1 MAKYRGEKKSG
12 KMGDVIYSSW
22 HGRPYVRRRPE
33 KVANPQTAD
42 QQNHRSA
49 FGEISR
55 LSSAMKEGHAK
66 GLHWH
71 AVRQKKNTYC
81 VFKSI
86 NKDCYGPDGIVYPHI
101 RISSG
106 TVPDVQI
113 TSAEIDE
120 QGMVRVSFDGGRT
133 LGHDKDEFYLF
144 VFCSVLTC
152 VRAILRTPLSA
163 QQVWL
168 TPRFPNNGWAT
179 RSTSMPSCETPKAAR
194 QRQFMFHVYN
204 LMQQFF
210 TLQVSFSEIIY
221 TFAAIFH
228 FAGEFFGNYLYLCTR
243 F

>member
-144 VFCSVLTC
+144 VFCPDL
-152 VRAILRTPLSA
+152 
-163 QQVWL
+163 
-168 TPRFPNNGWAT
+168 
-179 RSTSMPSCETPKAAR
+179 CEG
-194 QRQFMFHVYN
+194 
-204 LMQQFF
+204 
-210 TLQVSFSEIIY
+210 
-221 TFAAIFH
+221 H
-228 FAGEFFGNYLYLCTR
+228 FAHPVERTVGLVDAQIPEQWLGHTLHLYAFMRDAKGRTSETIYVSCL
-243 F
+243 

>member
-1 MAKYRGEKKSG
+1 MLEVNEQLKKKMNMAKYRGEKKSG

-144 VFCSVLTC
+144 VFCPD
-152 VRAILRTPLSA
+152 LRE
-163 QQVWL
+163 
-168 TPRFPNNGWAT
+168 G
-179 RSTSMPSCETPKAAR
+179 
-194 QRQFMFHVYN
+194 
-204 LMQQFF
+204 
-210 TLQVSFSEIIY
+210 
-221 TFAAIFH
+221 H
-228 FAGEFFGNYLYLCTR
+228 FAHPVERTVGLVDAQIPEQWLGHTLHLYAFMRDAKGRTSETIYVSCL
-243 F
+243 

>member
-1 MAKYRGEKKSG
+1 MLEVNEQLKKKMNMAKYRGEKKSG

-144 VFCSVLTC
+144 VFCPD
-152 VRAILRTPLSA
+152 LRK
-163 QQVWL
+163 
-168 TPRFPNNGWAT
+168 G
-179 RSTSMPSCETPKAAR
+179 
-194 QRQFMFHVYN
+194 
-204 LMQQFF
+204 
-210 TLQVSFSEIIY
+210 
-221 TFAAIFH
+221 H
-228 FAGEFFGNYLYLCTR
+228 FAHPVERTVGLVDAQIPEQWLGHTLHLYAFMRDAKGRTSETIYVSCL
-243 F
+243 

>member
-144 VFCSVLTC
+144 VFCPD
-152 VRAILRTPLSA
+152 LRE
-163 QQVWL
+163 
-168 TPRFPNNGWAT
+168 G
-179 RSTSMPSCETPKAAR
+179 
-194 QRQFMFHVYN
+194 
-204 LMQQFF
+204 
-210 TLQVSFSEIIY
+210 
-221 TFAAIFH
+221 H
-228 FAGEFFGNYLYLCTR
+228 FAHPVERTVGLVDAQIPEQWLGHTLHLYAFMRDAKGRTSETIYVSCQ
-243 F
+243 

>member
-49 FGEISR
+49 FAEISR

-144 VFCSVLTC
+144 VFCPD
-152 VRAILRTPLSA
+152 LRE
-163 QQVWL
+163 
-168 TPRFPNNGWAT
+168 G
-179 RSTSMPSCETPKAAR
+179 
-194 QRQFMFHVYN
+194 
-204 LMQQFF
+204 
-210 TLQVSFSEIIY
+210 
-221 TFAAIFH
+221 H
-228 FAGEFFGNYLYLCTR
+228 FAHPVERTVGLVDAQIPEQWLGHTLHLYAFMRDAKGRTSETIYVSCL
-243 F
+243 

>member
-144 VFCSVLTC
+144 VFCPD
-152 VRAILRTPLSA
+152 LRE
-163 QQVWL
+163 
-168 TPRFPNNGWAT
+168 G
-179 RSTSMPSCETPKAAR
+179 
-194 QRQFMFHVYN
+194 
-204 LMQQFF
+204 
-210 TLQVSFSEIIY
+210 
-221 TFAAIFH
+221 H
-228 FAGEFFGNYLYLCTR
+228 FAHPVERTVGLVDAQIPEQWLGHTLHLYAFMRDAKDRTSETIYVVCL
-243 F
+243 

>member
-33 KVANPQTAD
+33 KVANPQTED

-144 VFCSVLTC
+144 VFCPD
-152 VRAILRTPLSA
+152 LRE
-163 QQVWL
+163 
-168 TPRFPNNGWAT
+168 G
-179 RSTSMPSCETPKAAR
+179 
-194 QRQFMFHVYN
+194 
-204 LMQQFF
+204 
-210 TLQVSFSEIIY
+210 
-221 TFAAIFH
+221 H
-228 FAGEFFGNYLYLCTR
+228 FAHPVERTVGLVDAQIPEQWLGHTLHLYAFMRDAKGRTSETIYVSCL
-243 F
+243 

>member
-1 MAKYRGEKKSG
+1 MLEVNEQLKKEMNMAKYRGEKKSG

-106 TVPDVQI
+106 TVPVVQI

-144 VFCSVLTC
+144 VFCPD
-152 VRAILRTPLSA
+152 LRE
-163 QQVWL
+163 
-168 TPRFPNNGWAT
+168 G
-179 RSTSMPSCETPKAAR
+179 
-194 QRQFMFHVYN
+194 
-204 LMQQFF
+204 
-210 TLQVSFSEIIY
+210 
-221 TFAAIFH
+221 H
-228 FAGEFFGNYLYLCTR
+228 FAHPVERTVGLVDAQIPEQWLGHTLHLYAFMRDAKGRTSETIYVSCL
-243 F
+243 

>member
-1 MAKYRGEKKSG
+1 MLDVNEQLKKKMNMAKYRGEKKSG

-144 VFCSVLTC
+144 VFCPD
-152 VRAILRTPLSA
+152 LRE
-163 QQVWL
+163 
-168 TPRFPNNGWAT
+168 G
-179 RSTSMPSCETPKAAR
+179 
-194 QRQFMFHVYN
+194 
-204 LMQQFF
+204 
-210 TLQVSFSEIIY
+210 
-221 TFAAIFH
+221 H
-228 FAGEFFGNYLYLCTR
+228 FAHPVERTAGLVDAQIPEQWLGHTLHLYAFMRDAKGRTSETIYVSCL
-243 F
+243 

>member
-1 MAKYRGEKKSG
+1 MLEVNEQLKKKTNMAKYQGEKKSG

-33 KVANPQTAD
+33 KVANPQTEA

-71 AVRQKKNTYC
+71 AVRQKLNTHSI
-81 VFKSI
+81 FKSI

-120 QGMVRVSFDGGRT
+120 RGMVRVSFDGGST
-133 LGHDKDEFYLF
+133 LGNNKDEFYLF
-144 VFCSVLTC
+144 VFCPD
-152 VRAILRTPLSA
+152 LRE
-163 QQVWL
+163 
-168 TPRFPNNGWAT
+168 G
-179 RSTSMPSCETPKAAR
+179 
-194 QRQFMFHVYN
+194 
-204 LMQQFF
+204 
-210 TLQVSFSEIIY
+210 
-221 TFAAIFH
+221 H
-228 FAGEFFGNYLYLCTR
+228 FAHPVERTLGLVDAQIPEQWLGHTLHLYAFMRDAKGRTSETIYVSCL
-243 F
+243 

>member
-144 VFCSVLTC
+144 VFCPD
-152 VRAILRTPLSA
+152 LRE
-163 QQVWL
+163 
-168 TPRFPNNGWAT
+168 G
-179 RSTSMPSCETPKAAR
+179 
-194 QRQFMFHVYN
+194 
-204 LMQQFF
+204 
-210 TLQVSFSEIIY
+210 
-221 TFAAIFH
+221 H
-228 FAGEFFGNYLYLCTR
+228 FAHPVERTVGLVDAQIPEQWLGHTLHLYAFMRDAKGRTSETIYVSCL
-243 F
+243 

>member
-1 MAKYRGEKKSG
+1 MLEVNEQLKKKMNMAKYRGEKKSG

-133 LGHDKDEFYLF
+133 LGHDKYEFYLF
-144 VFCSVLTC
+144 VFCPD
-152 VRAILRTPLSA
+152 LRE
-163 QQVWL
+163 
-168 TPRFPNNGWAT
+168 G
-179 RSTSMPSCETPKAAR
+179 
-194 QRQFMFHVYN
+194 
-204 LMQQFF
+204 
-210 TLQVSFSEIIY
+210 
-221 TFAAIFH
+221 H
-228 FAGEFFGNYLYLCTR
+228 FAHPVERTVGLVDAQIPEQWLGHTLHLYAFMRDAKGRTSETIYVSCL
-243 F
+243 

>member
-144 VFCSVLTC
+144 VFCPD
-152 VRAILRTPLSA
+152 LRE
-163 QQVWL
+163 
-168 TPRFPNNGWAT
+168 G
-179 RSTSMPSCETPKAAR
+179 
-194 QRQFMFHVYN
+194 
-204 LMQQFF
+204 
-210 TLQVSFSEIIY
+210 
-221 TFAAIFH
+221 H
-228 FAGEFFGNYLYLCTR
+228 FAHPVERIAGLVDAQIPEQWLGHTLHLYAFMRDAKGRTSETIYVSCL
-243 F
+243 

>member
-1 MAKYRGEKKSG
+1 MLEVTEQLKKKMNMAKYRGEKKSG

-144 VFCSVLTC
+144 VFCPD
-152 VRAILRTPLSA
+152 LRE
-163 QQVWL
+163 
-168 TPRFPNNGWAT
+168 G
-179 RSTSMPSCETPKAAR
+179 
-194 QRQFMFHVYN
+194 
-204 LMQQFF
+204 
-210 TLQVSFSEIIY
+210 
-221 TFAAIFH
+221 H
-228 FAGEFFGNYLYLCTR
+228 FAHPVERIAGLVDAQIPEQWLGHTLHLYAFMRDAKGRTSETIYVSCL
-243 F
+243 

>member
-1 MAKYRGEKKSG
+1 MLEVNEQLKKKMNMAKYRGEKKSG

-49 FGEISR
+49 FAEISR

-144 VFCSVLTC
+144 VFCPD
-152 VRAILRTPLSA
+152 LRE
-163 QQVWL
+163 
-168 TPRFPNNGWAT
+168 G
-179 RSTSMPSCETPKAAR
+179 
-194 QRQFMFHVYN
+194 
-204 LMQQFF
+204 
-210 TLQVSFSEIIY
+210 
-221 TFAAIFH
+221 H
-228 FAGEFFGNYLYLCTR
+228 FAHPVERTAGLVDAQIPEQWLGHTLHLYAFMRDAKGRTSETIYVSCL
-243 F
+243 